1 MCDSQTPSYWPD
13 GTVKS
18 SNTAFSIPPKG
29 ITTMPTLVPL
39 KRGPKQQPR
48 GVALPGSSPLDSAGR
63 RISLEPKRNGLTITP
78 RRDPQF
84 TTRIQR
90 ASI

>member
-1 MCDSQTPSYWPD
+1 MCDDQTPIYWPD
-13 GTVKS
+13 GTKKTTH
-18 SNTAFSIPPKG
+18 TAFSIPPKG
-29 ITTMPTLVPL
+29 TTTMPTLVPL

-48 GVALPGSSPLDSAGR
+48 GVVLAGSSPLDSAGR

-90 ASI
+90 AAI